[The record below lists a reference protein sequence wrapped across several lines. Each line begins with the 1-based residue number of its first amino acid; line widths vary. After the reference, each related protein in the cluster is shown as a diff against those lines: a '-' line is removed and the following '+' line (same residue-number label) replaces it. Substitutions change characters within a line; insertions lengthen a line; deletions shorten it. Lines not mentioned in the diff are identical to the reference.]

1 MDSIGHVLSLA
12 SQIYTLVEK
21 VKANK
26 KRCRRVADRV
36 RALEKLLRSYR
47 SREAGG
53 SSADVE
59 QALRELSITLSSAQQ
74 LIQKYTLSSWVER
87 VLSSR
92 SHGDEFSGVNERLN
106 DAFQA
111 LAGAEQLQQ
120 GNLLSKVFEL
130 SCRHREDED
139 DRRED
144 IILFQHVKQQQEKM
158 DAMMRDLQEL
168 KASVETVVDAWK
180 KPSDEVQ
187 VTRMIKAEELKFQ
200 QPKEPFVRS
209 RTSEVYR
216 GEYNGFQVAI
226 KRYTGQVHASPREV
240 REVFTKEVETMR
252 RFESPNIQRVFGIC
266 IQDED
271 GPRPHF
277 LIVMEYCEKGS
288 LRQVLDSDCR
298 LSWTR
303 RASMSLDAAQGL
315 YRLHQTEEKPKVHGC
330 INSHKFLV
338 SKGYTVKLGGFELA
352 QTESSLRKS
361 AKNQEARSLHY
372 LPPQLLA
379 NIHHP
384 YSKECEVYSFGIVL
398 WEIMTRKKPFE
409 GWSPEQI
416 QQRVCVERFR
426 EPLPADCP
434 AALRTLVDA
443 CRAYDSFH
451 RPSAEELLD
460 KLRTVVNQLE
470 EQP

>member
-26 KRCRRVADRV
+26 KRCWRVADRV

-144 IILFQHVKQQQEKM
+144 ITEMETRGSPLSSVWSRWCRKLH
-158 DAMMRDLQEL
+158 RPDLQMAPPHHFCPVSRISLLIGCSFLSSFPARE
-168 KASVETVVDAWK
+168 ATAGENGRH
-180 KPSDEVQ
+180 DE
-187 VTRMIKAEELKFQ
+187 RPPGAEGQ
-200 QPKEPFVRS
+200 
-209 RTSEVYR
+209 R
-216 GEYNGFQVAI
+216 G
-226 KRYTGQVHASPREV
+226 
-240 REVFTKEVETMR
+240 
-252 RFESPNIQRVFGIC
+252 
-266 IQDED
+266 D
-271 GPRPHF
+271 G
-277 LIVMEYCEKGS
+277 GG
-288 LRQVLDSDCR
+288 R
-298 LSWTR
+298 L
-303 RASMSLDAAQGL
+303 
-315 YRLHQTEEKPKVHGC
+315 
-330 INSHKFLV
+330 
-338 SKGYTVKLGGFELA
+338 
-352 QTESSLRKS
+352 
-361 AKNQEARSLHY
+361 
-372 LPPQLLA
+372 
-379 NIHHP
+379 
-384 YSKECEVYSFGIVL
+384 
-398 WEIMTRKKPFE
+398 
-409 GWSPEQI
+409 
-416 QQRVCVERFR
+416 
-426 EPLPADCP
+426 
-434 AALRTLVDA
+434 
-443 CRAYDSFH
+443 
-451 RPSAEELLD
+451 
-460 KLRTVVNQLE
+460 
-470 EQP
+470 